1 MIEIKLVTIW
11 SFTALG
17 LYIWYI
23 IGQFPK
29 QTKVTNSNELQEIEF
44 DLLSED

>member
-11 SFTALG
+11 IFTALC

-29 QTKVTNSNELQEIEF
+29 QTKGTNSNELQEIEF